1 MPAFLLKLLVANPIA
16 LLWIAGGILLAGVAA
31 GAGGVWMLQGWRLD
45 TARARLDAC
54 QQQVAVLGQ
63 KVAEQNDAVQQWQD
77 SAKKARQDARG
88 ATIRARQVAESHAG
102 LVAVLDAKLKAPQP
116 GSGPIQIL
124 GCADALLELRAVIR

>member
-1 MPAFLLKLLVANPIA
+1 MLA
-16 LLWIAGGILLAGVAA
+16 LLGNKYVLIGIAFAVLAGW
-31 GAGGVWMLQGWRLD
+31 GVLMRAERD

>member
-1 MPAFLLKLLVANPIA
+1 MMLA
-16 LLWIAGGILLAGVAA
+16 LLGNKYVLIGIAFAVLAGW
-31 GAGGVWMLQGWRLD
+31 GVLMRAERD

-102 LVAVLDAKLKAPQP
+102 LVAVLDARLKALAMPVKA
-116 GSGPIQIL
+116 GEGPIQVL
-124 GCADALLELRAVIR
+124 GCTDALLELRAVVR